1 MSTVSLELLHVK
13 AGRVVVSFTNPLPAA
28 SGLVK
33 LTSRVGASDKDQLF
47 STLAQDTQDSWG
59 LVMYFNIVGHLRLVF
74 RRKQQIRGFMQ
85 LPPDTPNVC
94 FSVRSEIRTSRGN
107 IGKLLYYV
115 FVSHTWV
122 INV

>member
-13 AGRVVVSFTNPLPAA
+13 AA
-28 SGLVK
+28 
-33 LTSRVGASDKDQLF
+33 RVGASDKDQLF

-59 LVMYFNIVGHLRLVF
+59 LVMYFIIVGHLRLVF

-94 FSVRSEIRTSRGN
+94 CSVRSEIRATRGSFGKCCIICKN
-107 IGKLLYYV
+107 IICV
-115 FVSHTWV
+115 
-122 INV
+122 NV